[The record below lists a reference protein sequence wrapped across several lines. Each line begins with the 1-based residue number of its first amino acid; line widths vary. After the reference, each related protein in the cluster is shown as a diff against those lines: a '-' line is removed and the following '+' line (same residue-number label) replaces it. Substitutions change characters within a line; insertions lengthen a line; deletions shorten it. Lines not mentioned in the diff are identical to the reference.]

1 MGMGEQKLYYSKSR
15 LNVFKGKLGML
26 YLKSRLNKI
35 IRNVLFLAKHY
46 FFIFF
51 YALMNL
57 CSQYFFKNLGFHSSK
72 LLL

>member
-15 LNVFKGKLGML
+15 LNDFKGKLEML
-26 YLKSRLNKI
+26 YLKSRLSKI

-51 YALMNL
+51 YALINL
-57 CSQYFFKNLGFHSSK
+57 CSQYFLKNFGFDSAK

>member
-15 LNVFKGKLGML
+15 LNDFKGKLVML
-26 YLKSRLNKI
+26 YLKSRLSKI

-51 YALMNL
+51 YALINL
-57 CSQYFFKNLGFHSSK
+57 CSQYFLKNFGFDSAK